1 MSDTPTIVWF
11 ESDLRTHDH
20 PALRAAVE
28 RGASIVP
35 VYIQDDDPGDGWPD
49 GQGVRWWVRRS
60 LEALDDTLRRADLR
74 LVHRAGDPASVLTS
88 IAEATDAEAIFWNRR
103 IRPARTRRAEA
114 VANRLRDRGWTVRR
128 HAPDLLHNPEEV
140 ETTSGG
146 PYHVYTPFWNKFRKV
161 VDVDDPVPRPDLTS
175 VPTPD
180 DWPESDPWEDLG
192 LDVDWEGDAIEDMW
206 TPGEPAALRRLESFI
221 DGAINAYDGARDRP
235 DQDGTSRMSPRL
247 RTGEVSPRQVWAAA
261 QPSMPSEGAETY
273 LQEIVWR
280 EFSYHL
286 LHHYPE
292 TTREPLRDKFR
303 DFDWRDAPEELERW
317 RQGQTGFPIV
327 DAGMRQLNETGW
339 MHNRVRMIVASFLT
353 KDLRIHWLQG
363 AEWFWQ
369 KLVDADLANNTMGW
383 QWAAGSGADAQPFFR
398 IFNPV
403 SQGERHDP
411 DGDYVRR
418 WVPEVSDLP
427 DDVLHAPWTADPE
440 VREAAGVILGE
451 DYPAPMVDHSEARE
465 RALEA
470 YNRIK

>member
-1 MSDTPTIVWF
+1 MTDAPTIVWF
-11 ESDLRTHDH
+11 AADLRTHDH
-20 PALRAAVE
+20 PALKAAAD
-28 RGASIVP
+28 RGNPVIP

-49 GQGVRWWVRRS
+49 GQAVRWWLRRS
-60 LEALDDTLRRADLR
+60 LEELDATCRRAGLR
-74 LVHRAGDPASVLTS
+74 LIRRRGEPASVLTS
-88 IAEATDAEAIFWNRR
+88 LADSTGADAVYWNRN
-103 IRPARTRRAEA
+103 IRPGRRERANAAAE
-114 VANRLRDRGWTVRR
+114 RLRDRGWTVRR
-128 HAPDLLHNPEEV
+128 HAPDLLHDPDAV

-146 PYHVYTPFWNKFRKV
+146 PYHVYTPFWNKFRKI
-161 VDVDDPVPRPDLTS
+161 VDVNEPVPRPDLTS
-175 VPTPD
+175 VPTPG
-180 DWPESDPWEDLG
+180 DWPESDAWADLG
-192 LDVDWEGDAIEDMW
+192 LAVDWEGDAIDDIW
-206 TPGEPAALRRLESFI
+206 KPGESAALERLEAFTDTPIEDYES
-221 DGAINAYDGARDRP
+221 ARDRP
-235 DQDGTSRMSPRL
+235 DRDGTSRMSPRL
-247 RTGEVSPRQVWAAA
+247 RHGEVSPRQVWAAA
-261 QPSMPSEGAETY
+261 QPSMPSDGAETY

-303 DFDWRDAPEELERW
+303 DFDWRDAPGELERW

-327 DAGMRQLNETGW
+327 DAGMRQLKETGW

-411 DGDYVRR
+411 QGDYVRR

-427 DDVLHAPWTADPE
+427 DEVLHAPWTADPE
-440 VREAAGVILGE
+440 VREAAGVTLGE
-451 DYPAPMVDHSEARE
+451 DYPAPMVDHGEARE